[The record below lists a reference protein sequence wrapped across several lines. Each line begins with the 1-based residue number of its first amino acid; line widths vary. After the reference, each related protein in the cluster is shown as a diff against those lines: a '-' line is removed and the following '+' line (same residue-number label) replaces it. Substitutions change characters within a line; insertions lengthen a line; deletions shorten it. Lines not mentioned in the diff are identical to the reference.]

1 MAGSWRKCVH
11 CGQNINGQEQ
21 WRAHMESEHPR
32 KFLENRI
39 EAANNRIIS
48 AKTEMQRREEQLHFY
63 RTQLSDLVEG
73 RRTDAVFHQLDWRW
87 MR

>member
-21 WRAHMESEHPR
+21 WRAHMKSEHPR

-39 EAANNRIIS
+39 IN
-48 AKTEMQRREEQLHFY
+48 AKTEMQRREEQLDFY

-73 RRTDAVFHQLDWRW
+73 RRTDAVSHQSDWRW
-87 MR
+87 MW